1 VEELSRGS
9 GVCAVDYKS
18 CYSNV
23 ELEAVEVYELYQRW
37 EKESI
42 GSVASRGTS
51 CDRVLACI

>member
-1 VEELSRGS
+1 MEESSRRS
-9 GVCAVDYKS
+9 AVCAVDYES

-23 ELEAVEVYELYQRW
+23 ELKAVEVYELYQWW